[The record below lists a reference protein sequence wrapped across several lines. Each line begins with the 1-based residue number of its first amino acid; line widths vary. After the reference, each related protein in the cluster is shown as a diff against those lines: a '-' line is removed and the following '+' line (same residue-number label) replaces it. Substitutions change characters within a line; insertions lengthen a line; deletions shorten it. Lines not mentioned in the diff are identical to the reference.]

1 MVLSKMTKGPLI
13 SVGGKLD
20 LSESSSILNEFI
32 DIIKKKQGG
41 DIKVGILPTASQHP
55 EKTSEDYSEAFEAR
69 DVEPVILNPE
79 DREEANTAE
88 MIDKAMD
95 VDAYFFTGGNQLRIT
110 TVLGGTELAKTI
122 RKRNE
127 NGYPVGG
134 SSAGA
139 VCLTNLMIAYGES
152 KEALMTGVLELTHGL
167 HFLPK
172 TVIDTHFTAR
182 GRFPR
187 LVHVVVENPITLGI
201 GLGEN
206 TAAFWDFEKE
216 KFRVIGERNILV
228 VDGEN
233 IKHTNVSELS
243 PGTPIHA
250 EGITV
255 HILSDGCEF
264 DFKNKKPIFPEND
277 EK

>member
-1 MVLSKMTKGPLI
+1 MNKGPLI
-13 SVGGKLD
+13 AVGGKLD
-20 LSESSSILNEFI
+20 LSSSGVILDEFI
-32 DIIKKKQGG
+32 RIVKEKKKSNEM
-41 DIKVGILPTASQHP
+41 KVGILPTASQKS
-55 EKTSEDYSEAFEAR
+55 EKTSNAFSEAFEKR
-69 DVEPVILNPE
+69 DVEPVTINPE
-79 DREEANTAE
+79 TREEANDPDI
-88 MIDKAMD
+88 IDKAMD

-110 TVLGGTELAKTI
+110 TILGGTDLAKTI
-122 RKRNE
+122 RKRHE
-127 NGYPVGG
+127 NGIAIGG
-134 SSAGA
+134 TSAGA

-206 TAAFWDFEKE
+206 TAAFWDFKE
-216 KFRVIGERNILV
+216 GIFEVIGERNILV

-255 HILSDGCEF
+255 HILSDGCKF
-264 DFKNKKPIFPEND
+264 DIKEKKPIFPKNE
-277 EK
+277 